1 LSNQEKAP
9 SKKVAQHLPTGTV
22 AVEDQAVTLQTESGT
37 AAPLIPVKQVQ
48 YIMDA
53 TTLDKQINHEPGFLS
68 AWEGAATAGATIVTA
83 TQKQYTFSG
92 VVGLVRN
99 VPIVTWLRPRNRSSI
114 DFTGSYGKIT
124 QPSYTIPGPPAVFVP
139 AVTTKS
145 AIYHADAER
154 DQYFSPQLFVLVQ
167 TAFDHNYSQDLDLQQ
182 IYGGGLGW
190 TAIKSPKQHLDLKAT
205 MQYEKQKF
213 ISAAGSGMNL
223 IASTLSASY
232 VLQSKL
238 LTYTQ
243 GLAYIPA
250 YNNWRAYS
258 ANETNTLVFLMY
270 KNLGFSVG
278 TMDSYLNDPPRSLP
292 PTKRNSFQFTMGFTY
307 AIKSKY

>member
-1 LSNQEKAP
+1 
-9 SKKVAQHLPTGTV
+9 
-22 AVEDQAVTLQTESGT
+22 
-37 AAPLIPVKQVQ
+37 
-48 YIMDA
+48 M
-53 TTLDKQINHEPGFLS
+53 
-68 AWEGAATAGATIVTA
+68 
-83 TQKQYTFSG
+83 
-92 VVGLVRN
+92 
-99 VPIVTWLRPRNRSSI
+99 TWLRPRNRSSV
-114 DFTGSYGKIT
+114 DFTGSFGKIT

-154 DQYFSPQLFVLVQ
+154 DQYFSPRMFALAQ

-190 TAIKSPKQHLDLKAT
+190 TAVKSPKQHLDLKAT
-205 MQYEKQKF
+205 VQYEKQKF

-223 IASTLSASY
+223 VGSTFSATY

-258 ANETNTLVFLMY
+258 ANETNTLAFPPCTKILASPWAQSTAILTIHPHRY
-270 KNLGFSVG
+270 LQRNATPFS
-278 TMDSYLNDPPRSLP
+278 SPWALP
-292 PTKRNSFQFTMGFTY
+292 TPSSQNTDL
-307 AIKSKY
+307 AA